1 MTTLLI
7 LAVMAGVLMVLVV
20 LIIYL
25 VDRFNGLERQ
35 TQDLMRRLQ
44 DSQSKP
50 NVGPYA
56 GLSGKPLWDALT
68 AASEA
73 PIDELVLDGVR
84 KRYRLILGDHVQ
96 WVFNEGVSDVGKGFD
111 KVPANTR
118 TMRTPKAQVESW
130 LPPEAVA
137 EIYGCGQGYGIG
149 DPTELPAQ
157 RRRLDQVVA
166 QLHTQCML
174 EVLQPASSLLMPPL
188 PAEAAAAVAPS
199 PAGPAAIQAP
209 SP

>member
-1 MTTLLI
+1 MTTFLI
-7 LAVMAGVLMVLVV
+7 LALMAGVLMVLVA

-44 DSQSKP
+44 ESQAKP
-50 NVGPYA
+50 NLGPYA

-68 AASEA
+68 GASEA
-73 PIDELVLDGVR
+73 PLDELVLDGVR
-84 KRYRLILGDHVQ
+84 KRYRLILADHVQ
-96 WVFNEGVSDVGKGFD
+96 WVFNEGVSDIGKGFD

-137 EIYGCGQGYGIG
+137 DIYGCGQAYGIG
-149 DPTELPAQ
+149 DPAELPAVRQ
-157 RRRLDQVVA
+157 RLDQVVA

-188 PAEAAAAVAPS
+188 PAESA
-199 PAGPAAIQAP
+199 PAAPPAP
-209 SP
+209 AANP